1 MLVPNFSVVK
11 LARKAAYRADGDLMA
26 AGSRKPVKLSA
37 RTAKKA
43 ACAGSSAKAKVVR
56 ISKEA

>member
-1 MLVPNFSVVK
+1 
-11 LARKAAYRADGDLMA
+11 MA